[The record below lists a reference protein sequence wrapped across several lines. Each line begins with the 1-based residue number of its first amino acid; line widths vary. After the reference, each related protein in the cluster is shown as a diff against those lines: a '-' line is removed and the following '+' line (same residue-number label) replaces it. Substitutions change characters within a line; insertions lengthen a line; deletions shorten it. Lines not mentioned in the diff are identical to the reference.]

1 MARDRK
7 TPTRRA
13 PPEKRPR
20 GPELRQRGVQFWAGL
35 CSLNW
40 YLITGFS
47 FFLLVLAGLGY
58 SGYRLHGLLNNAEA
72 LPIEALVIKGDRVY
86 TTEEEIRGAMEK
98 LMARSFFSADVM
110 EIQQAIEALP
120 WVYKAS
126 VRRMW
131 PARIKVYLQEQ
142 QAAARWN
149 GMDWVN
155 EQGEVFS
162 APEQQGL
169 TDLPKL
175 SGPENMSAEVLT
187 SYRQIAELLQ
197 INGYGLESL
206 SLSPRHAWIAV
217 LDNGITLELGR
228 EDKMARVQR
237 FINVYPTLAKQPKAV
252 ARVDLRYDTGLAVGW
267 NETKQESR

>member
-1 MARDRK
+1 M
-7 TPTRRA
+7 
-13 PPEKRPR
+13 
-20 GPELRQRGVQFWAGL
+20 
-35 CSLNW
+35 
-40 YLITGFS
+40 
-47 FFLLVLAGLGY
+47 LVLGGLGY

-169 TDLPKL
+169 TDLPRL

-267 NETKQESR
+267 DETKQESR